1 MTTNEI
7 KLVSYFQR
15 ENIILCNVIWLSLLE
30 STHITV
36 YVAEFPNTEYIF

>member
-1 MTTNEI
+1 MTMNEI

-30 STHITV
+30 SNHITV